1 MNKSVIHHTTKSV
14 ASTQRNN
21 IQSSILD
28 NSRNIN
34 SFFSETKKENTLEGK
49 GGISFMEKQTIL
61 EDIGGD
67 INNNYD
73 KEIKTLIEQE
83 NEIAKILKIIDM

>member
-1 MNKSVIHHTTKSV
+1 
-14 ASTQRNN
+14 
-21 IQSSILD
+21 
-28 NSRNIN
+28 
-34 SFFSETKKENTLEGK
+34 
-49 GGISFMEKQTIL
+49 MERQTIL